1 MINTFLATF
10 KVNFAISG
18 NTFIYF
24 LKKLPLIGKKIPDK
38 LYNETEMKIVLGVIG
53 KLFKISLEFFVKVLY
68 LGIMI
73 LLPSFLMNNFTF
85 NSNGILLKFLHI
97 FFFLSFFIG
106 PLTMTVIFNKNNRD
120 AYNMIVLMRGE
131 AKEFYLSQLIYKRIA
146 DFIYFLLPLIIIGNF
161 IGLSILEVL
170 ILMVELAS
178 VKFIGE
184 YILLFIYDK
193 TGKRLNDNDKILSII
208 LIGGLLLAYALPAF
222 DLTINFASILLNIVA
237 MVILIILGTIALIY
251 LFRYRTYK
259 GMSREFLTREKTFEV
274 EKIMKDAK
282 FADVK
287 VDEDKMMKENTNT
300 DRYKDKHGYEYL
312 NAIFFLRYK
321 KIISKPIKIRVALI
335 GITFITFVAIII
347 FEPYNGTDISNAIGG
362 SAKIWIFVMY
372 LMSTTQRVC
381 KAIFHNCDVSL
392 LRNTYYRQ
400 GNAILSNFKIRLK
413 KIVILNLI
421 PALAICVS
429 LILIM
434 IISRESGLIIGSVPV
449 FICILCLSCFFS
461 IHHLFLYYVV
471 QPYTKE
477 LEVKSSLFNIVN
489 GGIYLLCYGSL
500 QIKTSSLYF
509 SYGIIVV
516 TIVYM
521 MVALVLTYKLAPKTF
536 RLK

>member
-10 KVNFAISG
+10 KVNFAIGG
-18 NTFIYF
+18 NTLIHF
-24 LKKLPLIGKKIPDK
+24 LKRLPLIGKKIPDK
-38 LYNETEMKIVLGVIG
+38 LYNETEIKIVLGVIEEMLKIFLAFLG
-53 KLFKISLEFFVKVLY
+53 KAFY

-73 LLPSFLMNNFTF
+73 LFPSFLMNNFTF
-85 NSNGILLKFLHI
+85 NSNGILPKFLHI

-106 PLTMTVIFNKNNRD
+106 PLTMTVIFDKSNRD
-120 AYNMIVLMRGE
+120 AYNMIVLMRAD
-131 AKEFYLSQLIYKRIA
+131 AKKFYLSQLIYKRIT

-161 IGLSILEVL
+161 IKLSILEAL
-170 ILMVELAS
+170 MLMVELTI

-184 YILLFIYDK
+184 CILLFIYDK
-193 TGKRLNDNDKILSII
+193 TGKRLNDNEKIQGII
-208 LIGGLLLAYALPAF
+208 IIVGLVLAYALPVF
-222 DLTINFASILLNIVA
+222 NLTINFASILLNIVT
-237 MVILIILGTIALIY
+237 MVILILLGAISLIY
-251 LFRYRTYK
+251 LFRYRKYK
-259 GMSREFLTREKTFEV
+259 AMSREFLAREKAFEV
-274 EKIMKDAK
+274 EKILKDAK

-287 VDEDKMMKENTNT
+287 VDEAKMIKGNITK
-300 DRYKDKHGYEYL
+300 DIYKDKKGYEYL

-335 GITFITFVAIII
+335 AITFIAFVAVIIL
-347 FEPYNGTDISNAIGG
+347 EPSTGTDISNAIKV
-362 SAKIWIFVMY
+362 SVNIWVFVMY

-400 GNAILSNFKIRLK
+400 GNAILSNFTIRLK

-421 PALAICVS
+421 PALAICIS

-434 IISRESGLIIGSVPV
+434 IISRESGLIIGSIPV

-477 LEVKSSLFNIVN
+477 LEVKSPLFSIVN
-489 GGIYLLCYGSL
+489 GVMYLICYGSL

-509 SYGIIVV
+509 SYGIIVA
-516 TIVYM
+516 TILYM
-521 MVALVLTYKLAPKTF
+521 MFALILTYKLAPKTF